1 MDLNWQFWRSEG
13 QTFFQRFLHWVDILD
28 ATLLFIPN
36 KDIPLSRALLPT
48 SKENIAESL
57 QDKKIREAWKLSLAS
72 VHPCTGETIPLLFRP
87 PAFLPIY
94 APLVIVTLLPHRK
107 AASAFICQF
116 LFHSYIA
123 GVTLA
128 NGNPPKQVEKKTTEM
143 VFSQKQLLLSVGAIT
158 YASCMGALPVYFVTR
173 YQLSPSGQRV
183 FKNIIPGPL
192 TALLCALNVMVTR
205 SSEYENGIEVM
216 DSQGQVIGMSVKAGE
231 KAVEQTALTRG
242 VMFGTA
248 IFFPEVALQLLK
260 RTSSLL
266 RNPLVLNPLR
276 SLLIVAVLG
285 GMIPVSLSWMPPIGK
300 IKTSDLEPEI
310 AASTEETEV
319 FYYKGL

>member
-13 QTFFQRFLHWVDILD
+13 QTFFQRFLHWVDVLD
-28 ATLLFIPN
+28 PTLLFIPS
-36 KDIPLSRALLPT
+36 KEIPISRALLPT
-48 SKENIAESL
+48 SKESIAESL

-72 VHPCTGETIPLLFRP
+72 VHPCTGETIPFILRP

-94 APLVIVTLLPHRK
+94 APLVTVTLLPHRK
-107 AASAFICQF
+107 TAAAFICQF

-123 GVTLA
+123 GVSLA
-128 NGNPPKQVEKKTTEM
+128 NGNPPKQAEKKTTEM
-143 VFSQKQLLLSVGAIT
+143 VFSQKQLLLSFGVIT
-158 YASCMGALPVYFVTR
+158 YASCIGALPHYFVTR
-173 YQLSPSGQRV
+173 YNLGPSGQRV
-183 FKNIIPGPL
+183 FRNIIPGPL
-192 TALLCALNVMVTR
+192 TAMLCALNVMVTR
-205 SSEYENGIEVM
+205 SSEYENGIEVL
-216 DSQGQVIGMSVKAGE
+216 DSQGQVIGTSQKAGE
-231 KAVEQTALTRG
+231 KAVEQAALSRA

-266 RNPLVLNPLR
+266 RNPFVFNPLR
-276 SLLIVAVLG
+276 SVLIIAVLG

-310 AASTEETEV
+310 AASTGETEV
-319 FYYKGL
+319 FYYRGL

>member
-28 ATLLFIPN
+28 PTLLFIPN
-36 KDIPLSRALLPT
+36 KEIAISRTLLPT
-48 SKENIAESL
+48 SKENIAKSL
-57 QDKKIREAWKLSLAS
+57 QDKKIRDAWKLNLAS
-72 VHPCTGETIPLLFRP
+72 VHPCTGETIPFLLRP

-94 APLVIVTLLPHRK
+94 APLVVVTLLPHRK
-107 AASAFICQF
+107 TSSAFICQF
-116 LFHSYIA
+116 LFHYYIA
-123 GVTLA
+123 GVSLA
-128 NGNPPKQVEKKTTEM
+128 NGNAPKQDEKKTTEM
-143 VFSQKQLLLSVGAIT
+143 VFSRKQLLLSFGVIT
-158 YASCMGALPVYFVTR
+158 YASCMGALPHYFVTR
-173 YQLSPSGQRV
+173 YNLSPSGQRV
-183 FKNIIPGPL
+183 FRNFMPGPL

-216 DSQGQVIGMSVKAGE
+216 DSQGQVIGMSQKAGE
-231 KAVEQTALTRG
+231 KAVEQTALSRA

-266 RNPLVLNPLR
+266 RKPFVLNPLR
-276 SLLIVAVLG
+276 YVLTVAVLG
-285 GMIPVSLSWMPPIGK
+285 GMVPVSLSWMPPIGK